1 MYADIKFKVL
11 LIEMSESS
19 RARASYSL
27 KVILIAA
34 IIAVFFG
41 CLYALYFEDVKQYI
55 TIQSSGATKLDR
67 TSVPGGSTQI
77 GRFTIPL
84 VDETDIAYAR
94 LLIPEEDLDDIA
106 RNISDKKFIS
116 DPNSPIQ
123 KEILLASSDN
133 NYGADMPWDRD
144 VKPCE
149 VLRNTDQDLY
159 ADVQDAKHIT
169 IF

>member
-1 MYADIKFKVL
+1 
-11 LIEMSESS
+11 MSDNS

-34 IIAVFFG
+34 IIAIFFG
-41 CLYALYFEDVKQYI
+41 CLYAMYFANIKQYI
-55 TIQSSGATKLDR
+55 TIQSSGASKLDR
-67 TSVPGGSTQI
+67 TSVPGGNTQI
-77 GRFTIPL
+77 GRLTIPL

-94 LLIPEEDLDDIA
+94 LLIPEEDLDEIA
-106 RNISDKKFIS
+106 KNLSDKNFVS

-123 KEILLASSDN
+123 KEILLASSDS

-169 IF
+169 IY

>member
-1 MYADIKFKVL
+1 
-11 LIEMSESS
+11 MSNRSQ
-19 RARASYSL
+19 ATASYSL

-34 IIAVFFG
+34 IVAVLLG
-41 CLYALYFEDVKQYI
+41 CLYTLYFEDLRQYI
-55 TIQSSGATKLDR
+55 TVQTGGASRVGTLD
-67 TSVPGGSTQI
+67 
-77 GRFTIPL
+77 IPL
-84 VDETDIAYAR
+84 IDETDIAYAR
-94 LLIPEEDLDDIA
+94 MIIPEKELDNIA
-106 RNISDKKFIS
+106 KTISDKNFIS

-159 ADVQDAKHIT
+159 ADVQDAKMIT
-169 IF
+169 IY